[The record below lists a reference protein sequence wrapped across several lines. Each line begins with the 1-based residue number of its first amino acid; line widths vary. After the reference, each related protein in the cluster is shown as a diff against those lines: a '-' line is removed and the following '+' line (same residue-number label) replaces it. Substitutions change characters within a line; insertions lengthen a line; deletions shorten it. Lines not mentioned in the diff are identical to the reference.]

1 MSAMPRSRPPG
12 ASTSVRFQAYRTDDP
27 GLGKYLMQQLIDSLK
42 QTIPDGLEEI
52 QTLARTLISRS
63 QDVLAYF
70 DLSCTVLGWLVFQG
84 GVFRWNGGGGV
95 VVVGH

>member
-1 MSAMPRSRPPG
+1 MFFKMSDMYA
-12 ASTSVRFQAYRTDDP
+12 
-27 GLGKYLMQQLIDSLK
+27 LG
-42 QTIPDGLEEI
+42 P
-52 QTLARTLISRS
+52 
-63 QDVLAYF
+63 